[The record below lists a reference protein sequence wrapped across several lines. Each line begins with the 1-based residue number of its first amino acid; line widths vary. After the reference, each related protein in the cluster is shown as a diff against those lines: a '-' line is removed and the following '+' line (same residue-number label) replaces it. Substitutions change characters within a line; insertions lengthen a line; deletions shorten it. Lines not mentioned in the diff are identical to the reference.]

1 MTKSVLRIVAI
12 GVPVLALVL
21 GGIYMLSARNRI
33 RGAGAT
39 DAESDSVSGSAA
51 PQTGS
56 VPPIDAAAP
65 AETEVATFALG

>member
-1 MTKSVLRIVAI
+1 MTKSILRMIAI

-33 RGAGAT
+33 REAGAGST
-39 DAESDSVSGSAA
+39 A
-51 PQTGS
+51 PRAGD

>member
-12 GVPVLALVL
+12 GVPIVALVL

-33 RGAGAT
+33 RGAGA
-39 DAESDSVSGSAA
+39 ESAT
-51 PQTGS
+51 PRTGS